1 MLVDNDRGSEAALE
15 LSNVLN
21 MGVRGVEEDEV
32 MDAVEYLVLGD
43 PSAASGTLATV
54 ELSELSFPNRAILV
68 RWRGDIRLAEGQPE
82 KARADYELSI
92 RLAPQ
97 SRNIVASHL
106 SLVRL
111 DLRVATTMD
120 ELESVMVRLDEAS
133 AARRPKLRWTPSR

>member
-1 MLVDNDRGSEAALE
+1 M
-15 LSNVLN
+15 
-21 MGVRGVEEDEV
+21 
-32 MDAVEYLVLGD
+32 
-43 PSAASGTLATV
+43 
-54 ELSELSFPNRAILV
+54 
-68 RWRGDIRLAEGQPE
+68 AEGQPE

-133 AARRPKLRWTPSR
+133 ALPPGPGSVEINDLRNAADRMV